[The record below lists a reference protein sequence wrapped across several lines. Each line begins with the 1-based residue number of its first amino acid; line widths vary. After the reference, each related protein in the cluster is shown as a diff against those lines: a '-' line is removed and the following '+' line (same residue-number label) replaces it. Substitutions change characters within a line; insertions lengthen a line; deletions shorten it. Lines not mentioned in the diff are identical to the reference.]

1 MRALRVVLILL
12 ALGFCGWSLASQ
24 WDDTVH
30 AFEQLSWYTLL
41 GAFALG
47 YAGLVAW
54 MLAWRTFLSG
64 LGSELPVPAAY
75 RIAFVSGLG
84 KYVPGMVWVLVSQVE
99 MAREYHVPRARSFSA
114 TVLAIATSTA
124 SGLAVAAVTLP
135 LTSPQARDRYWW
147 LFLLAPVLLACLH
160 PKIVAWG
167 LNLALGIVR
176 RPPLEHA
183 VSVPATLRAVLW
195 TVAGWLLFGGHLWV
209 LSAAAGGSGAG
220 LPFLATGAYS
230 LAFVAGLLVFL
241 APGGLGAREAVMV
254 LVLAPVLAPGV
265 PIVVALASRMLLTAA
280 DLAGAGS
287 ALLLGRRARK
297 EQRAQKDDSARKD
310 HDTRKDPPAGNEPAP
325 ADLSPSAEA
334 LGPQAPGP
342 QAPRSQPT
350 GTRPTKE
357 QA

>member
-1 MRALRVVLILL
+1 MIQKAVAMRALRVVLMVL
-12 ALGFCGWSLASQ
+12 ALAFCVWSLASQ

-30 AFEQLSWYTLL
+30 AFEQMSWYTLL

-47 YAGLVAW
+47 FAGLVAW

-64 LGSELPVPAAY
+64 LGSELPVGAAY

-99 MAREYHVPRARSFSA
+99 MAREYKVPRARSFSA

-124 SGLAVAAVTLP
+124 CGLAVAAVTLP
-135 LTSPQARDRYWW
+135 LTSPEARDRYWW

-160 PKIVAWG
+160 PKIVTWS
-167 LNLALGIVR
+167 LNLVLKAVR
-176 RPPLEHA
+176 RPPLEHP
-183 VSVPATLRAVLW
+183 VSIAATLRAVLW
-195 TVAGWLLFGGHLWV
+195 TVAGWILFGGHLWL
-209 LSAAAGGSGAG
+209 LSAAAGGTGAG

-254 LVLAPVLAPGV
+254 LVLSPVLPAGA
-265 PIVVALASRMLLTAA
+265 PIVVALASRVLLTAA
-280 DLAGAGS
+280 DLIGAAG
-287 ALLLGRRARK
+287 ALLLGRRG
-297 EQRAQKDDSARKD
+297 
-310 HDTRKDPPAGNEPAP
+310 RKDPGAGNEPAP
-325 ADLSPSAEA
+325 AGLSTST
-334 LGPQAPGP
+334 
-342 QAPRSQPT
+342 QPT

>member
-1 MRALRVVLILL
+1 MAGVPYPGGVIPKALAMRVLRVVLMLL
-12 ALGFCGWSLASQ
+12 ALGFCVWSVASQ

-30 AFEQLSWYTLL
+30 AFEQMSWYTLL

-47 YAGLVAW
+47 FGGLVAW
-54 MLAWRTFLSG
+54 MLGWRAFLSG
-64 LGSELPVPAAY
+64 LGSDLPLPAAY
-75 RIAFVSGLG
+75 RIAFISGLG

-99 MAREYHVPRARSFSA
+99 MAHEYKVPRARSFSA

-135 LTSPQARDRYWW
+135 LTSPEARDRYWW

-160 PKIVAWG
+160 PKIVTWG
-167 LNLALGIVR
+167 LNLALRIIR
-176 RPPLEHA
+176 RAPLEHP
-183 VSVPATLRAVLW
+183 VSVASTLRAALW
-195 TVAGWLLFGGHLWV
+195 TVAGWLLFGGHLW
-209 LSAAAGGSGAG
+209 LLAAAAGGSGKG
-220 LPFLATGAYS
+220 LPFLATGAYA

-254 LVLAPVLAPGV
+254 LVLSPVLPAGA
-265 PIVVALASRMLLTAA
+265 PIVVALVSRVLLTAA

-287 ALLLGRRARK
+287 AFLLRRH
-297 EQRAQKDDSARKD
+297 ARKD
-310 HDTRKDPPAGNEPAP
+310 LPDGNEPAS
-325 ADLSPSAEA
+325 AELSPST
-334 LGPQAPGP
+334 
-342 QAPRSQPT
+342 QPT